1 MATEFKL
8 PELGENIET
17 GDVVRVAVSPG
28 ETVHEGQTVVE
39 LETDKAVIEVPS
51 GVNGKVEQVAV
62 KQSQKVK
69 AGDVLFTY
77 TSAEAP
83 KGEAAQSAKKE
94 KTPERAA
101 EKPAGKAPEKP
112 TEEAAEQPA
121 EKPAAKT
128 TGKTAEKKSPPST
141 EAPPTAPATPAT
153 QGPSAPPPSPPRR
166 EKTKETTAK
175 PPASGQAELRLP
187 ELGENIE
194 SGDVVR
200 VSVHPG
206 EQVSDGQT
214 VLELETDKAVV
225 EVPSTLTGTV
235 NEVKVQTGQ
244 KLKVGDLILTLTA
257 TEPKAEAA
265 VPASAPTAARPST
278 PTAGAPGTPE
288 AEAGA
293 GEQAAEAAPSE
304 PTAGELRTPQPESE
318 DHSDEGYMAMAR
330 DSFYSA
336 RTAEGKEE
344 EAAFPPDVPPQIDL
358 HVYLGGV
365 VRHAGHEHRT
375 VPAAPIVRKLAREI
389 GVDIYLVKGS
399 GPGGRISE
407 DDVKTF
413 ARAVFAQMAES
424 RLQGAARAEIA
435 KLPDFSRWGKVEKV
449 SLRAVRRKTAEHVSL
464 AWNVVPHVTQFDKA
478 DVSELEELRKRF
490 APKAEKAGGKMTMTA
505 IALKVV
511 ASALKA
517 FPQFNASIDM
527 ASEEIIYKRYIHIGV
542 AVDTERGLLVP
553 VIRDVDKKN
562 IIDLAVELSAI
573 SKKAHDKRLMPQDME
588 GGTFTITNLGGVGG
602 TSFTP
607 IVNYPEV
614 AILGIS
620 RTHTEPLWTNDGF
633 EPRSMLPLSLSYDHR
648 IIDGADAA
656 RFLRWIVDA
665 LEQPF
670 LLSVQG

>member
-8 PELGENIET
+8 PELGENIES
-17 GDVVRVAVSPG
+17 GDVVRVAISPG

-39 LETDKAVIEVPS
+39 LETDKAVVEVPS
-51 GVNGKVEQVAV
+51 TVNGKIDQVSV
-62 KQSQKVK
+62 QRSQKVK

-77 TSAEAP
+77 TP
-83 KGEAAQSAKKE
+83 DDNQAA
-94 KTPERAA
+94 AA
-101 EKPAGKAPEKP
+101 EKPHGTAQVPSEGASAPERTASEP
-112 TEEAAEQPA
+112 VGEPPSAQAEVP
-121 EKPAAKT
+121 
-128 TGKTAEKKSPPST
+128 KTAVPESA
-141 EAPPTAPATPAT
+141 APPTPAKKSEKKA
-153 QGPSAPPPSPPRR
+153 SSPRPR
-166 EKTKETTAK
+166 EQAAKPTAK
-175 PPASGQAELRLP
+175 PGAASELRLP

-194 SGDVVR
+194 SGDVVK
-200 VSVHPG
+200 VNVNPG
-206 EQVSDGQT
+206 EQVSEGQT

-225 EVPSTLTGTV
+225 EVPSTMSGTV

-244 KLKVGDLILTLTA
+244 KLKVGDLILTLTGA
-257 TEPKAEAA
+257 EQKTVAAAPAPETPAAGAEARPGETTEPA
-265 VPASAPTAARPST
+265 PA
-278 PTAGAPGTPE
+278 
-288 AEAGA
+288 
-293 GEQAAEAAPSE
+293 
-304 PTAGELRTPQPESE
+304 ESE
-318 DHSDEGYMAMAR
+318 DHSDEGYMAIAR
-330 DSFYSA
+330 DTFHSV

-344 EAAFPPDVPPQIDL
+344 EAAFPPDVLPEADL
-358 HVYLGGV
+358 HVHPGGV

-399 GPGGRISE
+399 GPGGRIGE
-407 DDVKTF
+407 DDVKAF
-413 ARAVFAQMAES
+413 AKAVFAQLAES
-424 RLQGAARAEIA
+424 RVQGAARPELA
-435 KLPDFSRWGKVEKV
+435 KLPDFSRWGRVEKV

-464 AWNVVPHVTQFDKA
+464 AWNVIPHVTQFDKA

-527 ASEEIIYKRYIHIGV
+527 ASEEIIYKRYINIGV

-573 SKKAHDKRLMPQDME
+573 SKKAHEKKLAPEDME

-620 RTHTEPLWTNDGF
+620 RTHIEPCWVNDAF
-633 EPRSMLPLSLSYDHR
+633 EPHSMLPLSLSYDHR